1 MPSWQVRPDWGRL
14 RYNASMR
21 RKSHLHLSD
30 IRGYSQ
36 LAIDATVGVADLVE
50 TLHQTIVRTPGVL
63 GKPVQERTGGI
74 SGFVYKVV
82 RGITRGVGGG
92 IDLVLERLVPLL
104 ESRESTAE
112 REAILAALNG
122 VLGDHLVTRSNPLR
136 IEMQLR
142 RNGKAL
148 ALTPV
153 GLAAALPDANGRIL
167 LRVHGLC
174 MGDRQWLRKGH
185 DHGARLGADLGVT
198 VIDVNYNTGL
208 HVAANGRALAGLLE
222 ALLAAWPVPVEH
234 LDMLGY
240 SMGGLVTRSTCR
252 AACEAGQTW
261 LKHLRKIVFLG
272 TPHHGAPLERGGNWV
287 NLILDASP
295 YTTAFSRL
303 AKIRSA
309 GITDLRYGNLLEQD
323 IASVASDEEDA
334 IGHKPETSAQSRDR
348 FSHGPDARQVV
359 PLPDGVTC
367 YTLAGVLA
375 KDADDRKRM
384 MGDGLVPRD
393 SALGQHAE
401 ARRILAIPEARQWT
415 GYAMHHL
422 DLLDRQDV
430 YLKLREFL
438 A

>member
-1 MPSWQVRPDWGRL
+1 
-14 RYNASMR
+14 MR

-36 LAIDATVGVADLVE
+36 LAIDATVGVTDLVE

-74 SGFVYKVV
+74 SGLVYKVV

-92 IDLVLERLVPLL
+92 IDLVLGRLVPLL

-122 VLGDHLVTRSNPLR
+122 VLGDHLVERNNPLR

-148 ALTPV
+148 TLTPA

-185 DHGARLGADLGVT
+185 DHGAGLAADLGVT

-208 HVAANGRALAGLLE
+208 HVADNGRALAGLLE

-234 LDMLGY
+234 LDILGY
-240 SMGGLVTRSTCR
+240 SMGGLVTRSACHDAS
-252 AACEAGQTW
+252 AAGHAW
-261 LKHLRKIVFLG
+261 LSHLRKIVFVG
-272 TPHHGAPLERGGNWV
+272 TPHQGAPLERGGNWV

-295 YTTAFSRL
+295 YTAAFSRL

-309 GITDLRYGNLLEQD
+309 GITDLRYGHVLAQGD
-323 IASVASDEEDA
+323 GSADA
-334 IGHKPETSAQSRDR
+334 EADAAGAAPGDR
-348 FSHGPDARQVV
+348 FAHRPDTRPVV
-359 PLPDGVTC
+359 ALPAGVTC
-367 YTLAGVLA
+367 YALAAVIG
-375 KDADDRKRM
+375 KESGERSHQI
-384 MGDGLVPRD
+384 GDGLVPRD
-393 SALGQHAE
+393 SALGRHADPL
-401 ARRILAIPEARQWT
+401 RSLPIPEARQWT
-415 GYAMHHL
+415 GYGMHHL
-422 DLLDRQDV
+422 DLLDSDAV
-430 YLKLREFL
+430 YGKLREHF